1 MALSTATLV
10 FLATFSL
17 AVVAVWIAR
26 MVMERLGVVD
36 EEEEQQAPVPS
47 FLDEEDSPIL
57 LREAQVSSIS
67 LWAWLLERF
76 DFVNRLK
83 LTLAQADLNWTVGRV
98 TASMLLAGAV
108 GFAILSGIQ
117 WLPVWG
123 IALLAIPIAMIPHF
137 YIVRRKNRRWEQ
149 IEEQFPD
156 AIESMSRAL
165 RAGHPFASA
174 LDTAGNQTPNPLGRE
189 LRKTFAEGALGLPWE
204 RALENL
210 TARLPMQEVSLFA
223 AAVQMQSRS
232 GGNLSEV
239 LDKLSENMREG
250 AAIRGEVRSLS
261 AQGRAAGY
269 ILTALPA
276 GITIVMM
283 YVNPTFLD
291 PLFQEEAGRIM
302 LLCAVFGLIVAHLVI
317 RKLVDIRL

>member
-1 MALSTATLV
+1 MALPTATLV
-10 FLATFSL
+10 FLVTFSL

-26 MVMERLGVVD
+26 MVMERMGMVDD
-36 EEEEQQAPVPS
+36 EEEERVPMPS

-98 TASMLLAGAV
+98 TASMLLCGAV

-123 IALLAIPIAMIPHF
+123 IALLAIPVAMIPHY
-137 YIVRRKNRRWEQ
+137 YIVRRKNHRWAQ

-174 LDTAGNQTPNPLGRE
+174 LDTVGNQTPNPLGRE

-204 RALENL
+204 RALGNL
-210 TARLPMQEVSLFA
+210 TERLPMQEVSLFA
-223 AAVQMQSRS
+223 AAVGMQSKS

-261 AQGRAAGY
+261 AQGRTAGY
-269 ILTALPA
+269 ILTALPI
-276 GITIVMM
+276 GITMVMM

-302 LLCAVFGLIVAHLVI
+302 LLCAVLGLIVAHLVI